1 MITMMIQQR
10 LMIVT
15 LRHMEGMVLQALMGV
30 MEEEIVEAIVVVM
43 PDAAAEMK
51 VTTVEEMAAAAE
63 RMEEAEVAIK
73 SLLVTSIAA

>member
-1 MITMMIQQR
+1 
-10 LMIVT
+10 MIVT

-43 PDAAAEMK
+43 PDAAAEM
-51 VTTVEEMAAAAE
+51 EGAAAE
-63 RMEEAEVAIK
+63 RTEEAEVAIK

>member
-1 MITMMIQQR
+1 
-10 LMIVT
+10 
-15 LRHMEGMVLQALMGV
+15 MEGMVLQALMGV

-51 VTTVEEMAAAAE
+51 GAIVEEMAAAAE
-63 RMEEAEVAIK
+63 RTEEAEVAIK